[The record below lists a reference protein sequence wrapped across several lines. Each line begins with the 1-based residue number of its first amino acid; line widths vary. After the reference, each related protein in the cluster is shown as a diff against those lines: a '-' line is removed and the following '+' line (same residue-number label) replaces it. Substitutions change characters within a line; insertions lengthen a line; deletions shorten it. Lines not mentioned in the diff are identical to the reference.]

1 MALDYGKRLK
11 ETMSDRKNDIPI
23 FMGGILNQKLIDEAL
38 PVDVSEDLKALGFHA
53 CKRLEDEPFQRLALN
68 SGSQSNE

>member
-53 CKRLEDEPFQRLALN
+53 CK
-68 SGSQSNE
+68 